1 MGRVPW
7 RQEGTW
13 SRNFPKRLFH
23 QISLLKESMPMCACI
38 DEKKSIVCSVSYV
51 RVRVPPPGGHCKVII
66 VLLNS
71 RFRMLVYIYTHTHTH
86 AHTHTHTHTHHY
98 QFSSLYNRAHKL
110 YNKFLV
116 ATPK

>member
-1 MGRVPW
+1 
-7 RQEGTW
+7 
-13 SRNFPKRLFH
+13 
-23 QISLLKESMPMCACI
+23 MCACI

-86 AHTHTHTHTHHY
+86 AHTHTHTHTHTIISFLHY
-98 QFSSLYNRAHKL
+98 TIARISCIINF
-110 YNKFLV
+110 
-116 ATPK
+116 